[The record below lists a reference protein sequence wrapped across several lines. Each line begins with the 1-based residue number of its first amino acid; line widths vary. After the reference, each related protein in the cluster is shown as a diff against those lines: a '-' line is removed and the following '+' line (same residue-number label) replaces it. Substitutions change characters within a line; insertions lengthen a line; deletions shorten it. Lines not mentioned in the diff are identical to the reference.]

1 MATPQQDWVPST
13 VDISVP
19 SMARAYDYLL
29 GGAHNFDVDR
39 ALSQKVEQALPGLRQ
54 LARMNRAFLG
64 RAVRFMADAGV
75 RQFLD
80 VGAGIPTVGA
90 VHEILPDARVVY
102 VDRDPVAIAHSELM
116 LAGNPRAGVGGTD
129 LRNVAGIFDSPQVR
143 SLFDLDEPVGVLML
157 FVLHWVPDDWG
168 PLELL
173 ADYHDRLAPGS
184 FLAVSHASADQRGDE
199 LAEVEDLI
207 AASRSNDQVRLRS
220 RAEIEPLFTGF
231 DLVEPG
237 LVGCGHWRPAGPG
250 DIADDAALNTQ
261 FYVGVG
267 RKP

>member
-1 MATPQQDWVPST
+1 MVTPQQDWVPST
-13 VDISVP
+13 VDITVP

-29 GGAHNFDVDR
+29 GGAHNFEVDR
-39 ALSQKVEQALPGLRQ
+39 ALSTKAEQALPGLRQ

-64 RAVRFMADAGV
+64 RAVQFMAESGV

-80 VGAGIPTVGA
+80 VGAGIPLVGA
-90 VHEILPDARVVY
+90 VHERAPGSRVVY
-102 VDRDPVAIAHSELM
+102 VDRDPVAIAHSELL
-116 LAGNPRAGVGGTD
+116 LAAEPGVGVVRAD
-129 LRNVAGIFDSPQVR
+129 LRDTEGIFDSPQVR

-157 FVLHWVPDDWG
+157 FVLHWVPDSWS
-168 PLELL
+168 PMELL
-173 ADYHDRLAPGS
+173 ADYRDRLAPGS
-184 FLAVSHASADQRGDE
+184 FLAISHASADQRGE
-199 LAEVEDLI
+199 NMAEVSDLI
-207 AASRSNDQVRLRS
+207 AASRSNDQVRMRS

-237 LVGCGHWRPAGPG
+237 LVGCGHWRPSGPG
-250 DIADDAALNTQ
+250 DIAAEAELNTQ